1 MTTTQIV
8 QLPPDGVGK
17 KIRHRLVNDLIVT
30 TGAGGTPPVGTRVKG
45 SVSLATGY
53 ISGTY
58 SSSTDTTYYIT
69 DVTSAFT
76 TSDTIVDY
84 TNASIVYASAVASVN
99 SNVYVS
105 SSTISDPK
113 TPEYVLS
120 INKRGAAFTTFPEGT
135 PQFDSFGHMQVSQ
148 MQAVGEYYAVQ
159 QDQPTYIPKWWTS
172 TNATNGN
179 TSPGVISGSATGYP
193 VTAGAVVFQA
203 NTQGTGYGVSPV
215 WRANTSS
222 GGSFAN
228 VAFNPNLSVI
238 TMSVGTGT
246 YDQSLRRTN
255 QYHPNKP
262 GVSQL
267 IYLGVTASVTG
278 ANGPTAGTTADGTQA
293 TPGQNGVT
301 REWGYFDR
309 YNGFGFRL
317 RDRVMYVF
325 LRTSGNISA
334 STGTTSSDI
343 EVPQSLWNINTLQS
357 STTSDFL
364 LDVTKENIYWMDM
377 AWSAGQV
384 IMGVVSPDGRRVQ
397 CHQFQFGNG
406 TFLPAGAAANYGG
419 QGLVPYMQTGTLP
432 ITLNIF
438 NNGNATPG
446 YGSALNWSW
455 GVVFTESAD
464 LQYTGAQIH
473 VYPLAGPL
481 IITSNANSN
490 VWSPTASLWSY
501 GSYQPILS
509 FTPKPMVNGLRNNQ
523 IGIHEN
529 FDFVSNGASSIHVG
543 ICVFYGN
550 TAANLQQA
558 GATGPNWGLSSCNW
572 IAGTELV
579 PQSLLR
585 MDTSAVSMNQNYY
598 TGTTAGGALTNYFM
612 IESFIAPANS
622 SIRYALGDRMYK
634 SFWLPAFCDI
644 KAGTG
649 VNGTNNTDGVAL
661 DPNTYPIF
669 TFACK
674 ALTPG
679 INPGAFYTKY
689 WKEIR

>member
-17 KIRHRLVNDLIVT
+17 KIRHRVIHDLKVTPVT
-30 TGAGGTPPVGTRVKG
+30 TPAVGTVVKG
-45 SVSLATGY
+45 TVSLATGT
-53 ISGTY
+53 ITGTY
-58 SSSTDTTYYIT
+58 SSSSDTTYFIG
-69 DVTSAFT
+69 DASNAMFT
-76 TSDTIVDY
+76 TSDTLVDNV
-84 TNASIVYASAVASVN
+84 TGTVYASAVASVA
-99 SNVYVS
+99 SNVYVA

-120 INKRGAAFTTFPEGT
+120 INKRGAAYTTFPEGT

-172 TNATNGN
+172 TNASGVNG
-179 TSPGVISGSATGYP
+179 TGPGGVITGSATGYP
-193 VTAGAVVFQA
+193 VTDPYVTFQA
-203 NTQGTGYGVSPV
+203 NTQGVTGGVNPV
-215 WRANTSS
+215 WRANTAAS
-222 GGSFAN
+222 GSFAN

-238 TMSVGTGT
+238 TMSVGTGR

-267 IYLGVTASVTG
+267 IYLSVTAAVTG
-278 ANGPTAGTTADGTQA
+278 ANGPTAGTTPDGTQA

-317 RDRVMYVF
+317 RDQKMYVF
-325 LRTSGNISA
+325 LRTSGNVAA
-334 STGTTSSDI
+334 STGTVPSDLEI
-343 EVPQSLWNINTLQS
+343 PQSLWNINTLQS
-357 STTSDFL
+357 STTSDFY
-364 LDVTKENIYWMDM
+364 LDPTKENIYWMDM
-377 AWSAGQV
+377 AYSAGQV
-384 IMGVVSPDGRRVQ
+384 ILGVVSPDGRRVQ
-397 CHQFQFGNG
+397 CHQYQFGNG
-406 TFLPAGAAANYGG
+406 TYVPALTAANFGG
-419 QGLVPYMQTGTLP
+419 QGLVPFMQTGTLP
-432 ITLNIF
+432 ITLNIY

-464 LQYTGAQIH
+464 LQYTGTQIH
-473 VYPLAGPL
+473 VFPLDGPR
-481 IITSNANSN
+481 IITSNTTSN
-490 VWSPTASLWSY
+490 VWSSTAGAWSY
-501 GSYQPILS
+501 GSYQPLLS
-509 FTPKPMVNGLRNNQ
+509 FTPKPMVNGLRNNM
-523 IGIHEN
+523 IGIHES
-529 FDFVSNGASSIHVG
+529 FDFCSNGASSIHVG

-550 TAANLQQA
+550 AAANLRLA
-558 GATGPNWGLSSCNW
+558 NGTSDPYWSEGLS
-572 IAGTELV
+572 LV

-585 MDTSAVSMNQNYY
+585 MDTSAMSMNQNYY
-598 TGTTAGGALTNYFM
+598 SPPTGSLLTNYFM

-644 KAGTG
+644 QAGTG
-649 VNGTNNTDGVAL
+649 VNGAGNNDGVAL

-669 TFACK
+669 TFACR

-679 INPGAFYTKY
+679 VNPGAYYTKY

>member
-17 KIRHRLVNDLIVT
+17 KIRHRLINDLKVT
-30 TGAGGTPPVGTRVKG
+30 SSTTPPVGTIVKG
-45 SVSLATGY
+45 TSSGAVGT
-53 ISGTY
+53 ITGTY
-58 SSSTDTTYYIT
+58 SSSTDTTFFLG
-69 DVTSAFT
+69 DVTGTFT
-76 TSDTIVDY
+76 TSDTIVD
-84 TNASIVYASAVASVN
+84 NATGATTYASAVGTVT
-99 SNVYVS
+99 SNVYAA

-172 TNATNGN
+172 TNASGPSGTG
-179 TSPGVISGSATGYP
+179 PGGVISGTATGYP
-193 VTAGAVVFQA
+193 VTDPYVVFQA
-203 NTQGTGYGVSPV
+203 NTQGVTGGVSSV
-215 WRANTSS
+215 WRANTAAS
-222 GGSFAN
+222 GSFAN

-238 TMSVGTGT
+238 TMSVGTGK

-317 RDRVMYVF
+317 RDQKMYVF
-325 LRTSGNISA
+325 LRTSGNIAA
-334 STGTTSSDI
+334 STGTIPSDL
-343 EVPQSLWNINTLQS
+343 EVPQSLWNINTLLS
-357 STTSDFL
+357 NTTSDFY
-364 LDVTKENIYWMDM
+364 LDPTKENIYWMDM

-384 IMGVVSPDGRRVQ
+384 ILGVVSPDGRRVQ
-397 CHQFQFGNG
+397 AHQFQFGNG
-406 TFLPAGAAANYGG
+406 TFVPAATAANYGG

-432 ITLNIF
+432 ITLNIY

-464 LQYTGAQIH
+464 LQYTGTQIH
-473 VYPLAGPL
+473 VFPLDGPR
-481 IITSNANSN
+481 IITSNVQSNAWSTTTNS
-490 VWSPTASLWSY
+490 WSY
-501 GSYQPILS
+501 GSYQPLLS
-509 FTPKPMVNGLRNNQ
+509 FTPKPMVNGLRNSM

-529 FDFVSNGASSIHVG
+529 FDFCSNGASSIHVG

-550 TAANLQQA
+550 TAANLQLQ
-558 GATGPNWGLSSCNW
+558 GATGPNWGLNSPYW
-572 IAGTELV
+572 TEGTSLV

-585 MDTSAVSMNQNYY
+585 MDTSAYSMNQNYY
-598 TGTTAGGALTNYFM
+598 SPPTGALQTNYFM
-612 IESFIAPANS
+612 IESFIAPANA

-644 KAGTG
+644 QAGTG
-649 VNGTNNTDGVAL
+649 VNGALNTDGVAL

-669 TFACK
+669 TFACR

-679 INPGAFYTKY
+679 VNPGVYYTKY